1 MAYDVISFTPVLNA
15 SVLANNEV
23 FMVDHEVKDVF
34 NKGKA
39 RKLTSIVVVDGDDQ
53 NVAFDLVFSNAAIV
67 LGTANEVV
75 SISDANA
82 ANVLGVVKFVVA
94 THAQDFI
101 NSIVFV
107 MSNINLILQ
116 GSGSSTS
123 LFVSAIVRSG
133 TPTFTASG
141 MKIKLG
147 FE

>member
-1 MAYDVISFTPVLNA
+1 MAFEVISFTPTLNA
-15 SVLANNEV
+15 SILANNEV
-23 FMVDHEVKDVF
+23 FMVDYEVQGVF
-34 NKGKA
+34 NKNLP
-39 RKLTSIVVVDGDDQ
+39 RKLTSIVVLDGDDQ
-53 NVAFDLVFSNAAIV
+53 NVAFDLVFSDRAIT
-67 LGTANEVV
+67 LGTANEVI
-75 SISDANA
+75 SITDANA

-107 MSNINLILQ
+107 MTNINLIMQ
-116 GSGSSTS
+116 PNGSSDS

-133 TPTFTASG
+133 TPTFTAAG

>member
-1 MAYDVISFTPVLNA
+1 MSFEVISFTPTLNA
-15 SVLANNEV
+15 SILANNEV
-23 FMVDHEVKDVF
+23 FMVDYEVQGVF
-34 NKGKA
+34 NKNLP
-39 RKLTSIVVVDGDDQ
+39 RKLTSIVVLDGDDQ
-53 NVAFDLVFSNAAIV
+53 NVAFDLVFSDRAIT
-67 LGTANEVV
+67 LGTANEVI
-75 SISDANA
+75 SITDANA

-107 MSNINLILQ
+107 MTNINLIMQ
-116 GSGSSTS
+116 PNGSSDS

-133 TPTFTASG
+133 TPTFTAAG

>member
-1 MAYDVISFTPVLNA
+1 MSFEVITFTPVLNA

-23 FMVDHEVKDVF
+23 FMVDHEVKGVF
-34 NKGKA
+34 NKNLP
-39 RKLTSIVVVDGDDQ
+39 RKLQSIVVLDGDDQ
-53 NVAFDLVFSNAAIV
+53 NVAVDLVFSSAAIT
-67 LGTANEVV
+67 LGTANDVV
-75 SISDANA
+75 SITDANA

-107 MSNINLILQ
+107 MANIGLIMQ
-116 GSGSSTS
+116 GTSSS

>member
-1 MAYDVISFTPVLNA
+1 MSFEVITFTPVLNA

-23 FMVDHEVKDVF
+23 FMVDHEVKGVF
-34 NKGKA
+34 NKNLP
-39 RKLTSIVVVDGDDQ
+39 RKLQSIVVLDGDDQ
-53 NVAFDLVFSNAAIV
+53 NVAFDLVFSSAAIT
-67 LGTANEVV
+67 LGTANDVV
-75 SISDANA
+75 NITDANA

-107 MSNINLILQ
+107 MTNINLIMQ
-116 GSGSSTS
+116 GSSSS

>member
-1 MAYDVISFTPVLNA
+1 MSFEVITFTPTLNA

-23 FMVDHEVKDVF
+23 FMVDYEVKGVF
-34 NKGKA
+34 NKNLP
-39 RKLTSIVVVDGDDQ
+39 RKLTSIVVLDGDDQ
-53 NVAFDLVFSNAAIV
+53 NVAFDLVFSSAAIT

-94 THAQDFI
+94 THAQDLI

-107 MSNINLILQ
+107 MANIGLIMQ
-116 GSGSSTS
+116 GTSSS

-133 TPTFTASG
+133 TPTFTAAG

>member
-1 MAYDVISFTPVLNA
+1 MAYEVITFTPTLNA

-23 FMVDHEVKDVF
+23 FMVDHEVKGVF
-34 NKGKA
+34 NKNLP
-39 RKLTSIVVVDGDDQ
+39 RKLTSIVVLDGDDQ
-53 NVAFDLVFSNAAIV
+53 NVAFDLVFSSAAIT
-67 LGTANEVV
+67 LGTANDVV
-75 SISDANA
+75 SITDANA

-107 MSNINLILQ
+107 MANIGLIMQ
-116 GSGSSTS
+116 GTSSS

>member
-1 MAYDVISFTPVLNA
+1 MAYEVITFTPVLNA

-23 FMVDHEVKDVF
+23 FMVDHEVKGVF
-34 NKGKA
+34 NKNLP
-39 RKLTSIVVVDGDDQ
+39 RKLQSIVVLDGDDQ
-53 NVAFDLVFSNAAIV
+53 NVAFDLVFSSAAIT
-67 LGTANEVV
+67 LGTANDVV
-75 SISDANA
+75 SITDANA

-107 MSNINLILQ
+107 MANIGLIMQ
-116 GSGSSTS
+116 GTSSS

>member
-1 MAYDVISFTPVLNA
+1 MSFEVITFTPVLNA

-23 FMVDHEVKDVF
+23 FMVDHEVKGVF
-34 NKGKA
+34 NKNLP
-39 RKLTSIVVVDGDDQ
+39 RKLQSIVVLDGDDQ
-53 NVAFDLVFSNAAIV
+53 NVAFDLVFSSAAIT
-67 LGTANEVV
+67 LGTANDVV
-75 SISDANA
+75 SITDANA

-107 MSNINLILQ
+107 MANIGLIMQ
-116 GSGSSTS
+116 GTSSS